1 MQNGRR
7 QTRRRDASSLL
18 LNLLI
23 EDVIVM
29 VLHNSAFIWNFTVGR
44 NGGSSRNLEERE
56 GGERERE
63 REREREKEKYVINSF
78 NGYIYVIKIIIHEFT
93 LSGQFY
99 DFNIL
104 RVTIF

>member
-1 MQNGRR
+1 M
-7 QTRRRDASSLL
+7 
-18 LNLLI
+18 
-23 EDVIVM
+23 EDQVEI
-29 VLHNSAFIWNFTVGR
+29 LKR
-44 NGGSSRNLEERE
+44 ER
-56 GGERERE
+56 GERG
-63 REREREKEKYVINSF
+63 REREREKYVIDSF